1 MQNLSAQPQPPKLLD
16 QVVAKMRVKHYSL
29 RTEKTYID
37 WIKRYIWHFD
47 KTHPKDMGV
56 EQVEVFLTYLAVERN
71 VSASTQNQAKSV
83 LLYLYKKVLG
93 INFPWLFAPCKSC
106 WGIMI

>member
-1 MQNLSAQPQPPKLLD
+1 MLD

-29 RTEKTYID
+29 RTEKSYID

-47 KTHPKDMGV
+47 KRPPKDMGA
-56 EQVEVFLTYLAVERN
+56 EQVEVFLTHLAVQRN
-71 VSASTQNQAKSV
+71 VSVSTQNQAKSV

-93 INFPWLFAPCKSC
+93 VNLPWLLAPCKSC
-106 WGIMI
+106 WGIVI